1 MSVAEIKYNGGTIN
15 DLFSRGY
22 SVMQWKLSSKWASH
36 HLDCTLQGITRPG
49 GCHAG
54 CCTAASGNFWP
65 ARANPVPRPDQGC
78 FYLGSAGCTLSLE
91 DRPVTCLLYP
101 LMINHNGTIIF
112 HQRALFPHMPCGPN
126 NGRGP
131 MVIEALAV
139 PLSSLLGREVYHS
152 MLMAVQRGE
161 DIVIDVPPEIAEI
174 LDIEHREA
182 EQNLLPPLRRQ
193 RHQQIPEESP
203 MQNDLTD
210 QQVSEPIEL
219 TTDRAEMS
227 YLDRTVRRDIVPA
240 ISLLAN
246 PKNWRIHP
254 QLQRQG
260 LDAVLTNIGWVQ
272 DVVVNIRM
280 GEEWGASR
288 GVETLVDGHLRVLLA
303 LSKGDDTVVP
313 VKFVDLSPEEADIVL
328 ATLDPLSAI
337 AVVDKTIL
345 AQLLQDVQVI
355 DPSLETILE
364 NLAQSAGILGTVAG
378 QVTKKQLDDASE
390 AATTF
395 GDYVDFQFGDYRGKV
410 GRAVYN
416 DFTEV
421 YNRQKTAE
429 GAVMLDDVLRSW
441 LHV

>member
-1 MSVAEIKYNGGTIN
+1 
-15 DLFSRGY
+15 
-22 SVMQWKLSSKWASH
+22 
-36 HLDCTLQGITRPG
+36 
-49 GCHAG
+49 
-54 CCTAASGNFWP
+54 
-65 ARANPVPRPDQGC
+65 
-78 FYLGSAGCTLSLE
+78 
-91 DRPVTCLLYP
+91 
-101 LMINHNGTIIF
+101 
-112 HQRALFPHMPCGPN
+112 
-126 NGRGP
+126 